1 MNDLSD
7 DLWLTVMYHLGN
19 NTRGFVEQAI
29 ARRMCQRSRDLV
41 ILPTDDDGVCRL
53 DLKQIYQFCTQQARF
68 LALDAFSLELVELK
82 NHSDILKV
90 NYCLGFTKPVPSARF
105 HTPDNRIVW
114 AAKHSNLF
122 KKRPDDAPV
131 CLTVEQE
138 QITSL
143 VMRQRV

>member
-7 DLWLTVMYHLGN
+7 DLWLTVMTHLGN

-29 ARRMCQRSRDLV
+29 ARRMCQRSRDIV

-53 DLKQIYQFCTQQARF
+53 DLKEIHQFCTQQARF

-90 NYCLGFTKPVPSARF
+90 NYCAGLSKPVPSARF

-122 KKRPDDAPV
+122 KKRPV
-131 CLTVEQE
+131 YGVF
-138 QITSL
+138 
-143 VMRQRV
+143 